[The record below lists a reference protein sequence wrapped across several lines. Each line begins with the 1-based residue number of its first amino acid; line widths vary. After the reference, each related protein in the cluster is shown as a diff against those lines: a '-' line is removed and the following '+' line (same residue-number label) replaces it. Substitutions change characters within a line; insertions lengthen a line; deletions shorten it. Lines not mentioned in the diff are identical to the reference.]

1 MASCPGRTVSR
12 CPAGRHRVPTWQDC
26 ERPGAAETWTRAR
39 VTWRSTTPSPTCLAF
54 RLPHGSS
61 QASHGGR
68 QTRTRLNNARSDFR
82 LQSSSSMWLLVYSL
96 VHTAATT
103 TTTYLPNYTVYMYT
117 MPTNYLRV
125 SSLYPA
131 FSLIFSFSVNIYINC
146 AKCYQL
152 PCAVLCYVQ
161 FQIRKRSAWFV
172 LHLCKFFPFFLSSL
186 PVPNAPEIRSDVVS
200 SVALLSVRIQKYS
213 LWKWKRVLVLWLI
226 SCASVFSSLASV
238 GAPQ

>member
-1 MASCPGRTVSR
+1 MGSLFSNTQDARPNRRAKPAARKNAWSPASTAASRVLASRRRPAARIRRGFSSTRTARRERRAFRRGAVAQMAGFVRPPRW
-12 CPAGRHRVPTWQDC
+12 PAGRHRVPTWQDR

-82 LQSSSSMWLLVYSL
+82 IQSSSSMWLLVYSL

-131 FSLIFSFSVNIYINC
+131 FSLFIFFPVNIY
-146 AKCYQL
+146 K
-152 PCAVLCYVQ
+152 LC
-161 FQIRKRSAWFV
+161 
-172 LHLCKFFPFFLSSL
+172 
-186 PVPNAPEIRSDVVS
+186 
-200 SVALLSVRIQKYS
+200 
-213 LWKWKRVLVLWLI
+213 
-226 SCASVFSSLASV
+226 
-238 GAPQ
+238 